1 MAEAVARKRRRR
13 LREQEEELEEDYNVA
28 EDELDED
35 DWDDEDEDYEEEE
48 VEEVKPARK
57 KKKVSTTKSSVKK
70 KSNPLTQ
77 ALAVV
82 PKLEDI
88 FDEMNA
94 NVFEREHVIKDI
106 LRALIA
112 GENILFLGPPG
123 TGKSMLADMFA
134 SHVEKARTFKW
145 LMNRTTDPAD
155 LVGPYSVKGMEND
168 KFLRITTGKLPEA
181 HVGFLDEI
189 FKSNEPSL
197 NYLLSM
203 LNEGIFYNDGKAV
216 PVELRIVM
224 GASNEYPEDE
234 GLEAFYDRFM
244 FRHWIEYIQDPQNRI
259 KMVTAGRASKKKGIL
274 PKTTITLDEIDLLQ
288 QAVHMVDFPARIAK
302 DFERL
307 VRTLGTNNMVISDRR
322 YYKAQ
327 LIMMANALLEGR
339 DTVNGA
345 DFMALRNVL
354 WNKDRKELEILDKEL
369 GKYMNPHESKMK
381 EFVKKAE
388 ELKKSTM
395 EIENRTERAGTA
407 VQTNSSLSEMLDKMS
422 DEIKEAERNGASD
435 AELDK
440 LDTYLVKVEEIVNEI
455 STTCLR
461 QTNRKSSRQWG

>member
-13 LREQEEELEEDYNVA
+13 LKTEEEEFEEEDMEV
-28 EDELDED
+28 EDT
-35 DWDDEDEDYEEEE
+35 WDDEDEDYEEEEE

-57 KKKVSTTKSSVKK
+57 KKKVSTSKASVKK

-94 NVFEREHVIKDI
+94 NVFEREYVIKDI

-123 TGKSMLADMFA
+123 TGKSMLADLFA
-134 SHVEKARTFKW
+134 SHVEQVRTFKW

-259 KMVTAGRASKKKGIL
+259 KMVTSGRAAKKKGVL

-288 QAVHMVDFPARIAK
+288 EAVHMVDFPARIAK

-307 VRTLGTNNMVISDRR
+307 IRTLGTHNMVVSDRR
-322 YYKAQ
+322 YFKAQ

-339 DTVNGA
+339 DTVNGS
-345 DFMALRNVL
+345 DFTALRNVL
-354 WNKDRKELEILDKEL
+354 WNKDRKELELLDKEL
-369 GKYMNPHESKMK
+369 GKFMNPHESKMK

-388 ELKKSTM
+388 ELMKSTM
-395 EIENRTERAGTA
+395 DIENRTERAGTA
-407 VQTNSSLSEMLDKMS
+407 VQTNSSLTEMLDKMN
-422 DEIKEAERNGASD
+422 DEFKEAERNGASE

-440 LDTYLVKVEEIVNEI
+440 LDTYLVKVEEIMNEV
-455 STTCLR
+455 STKCLR